1 MAKDLNQVF
10 DNFDKDSTIKNAKH
24 KLDAFIDKW
33 GKKYPIINAMLQN
46 DTIDYYFTYI
56 LFPHSVRRMIYTTNC
71 IESLNKKLRKAT
83 KNKQSFEKTDKLIDY
98 LFVIIK
104 ECETQSWMIY
114 PVNKF
119 AEWKRTQTQS
129 A

>member
-56 LFPHSVRRMIYTTNC
+56 LFPHSVRRMIYTTNGK
-71 IESLNKKLRKAT
+71 EHRHNQLNVP
-83 KNKQSFEKTDKLIDY
+83 D
-98 LFVIIK
+98 
-104 ECETQSWMIY
+104 
-114 PVNKF
+114 
-119 AEWKRTQTQS
+119 
-129 A
+129 